1 MCMQLVKILLP
12 LFMVSS
18 LYSVSGSTLYKQK
31 CKSCH
36 GVKAE
41 RKAMG
46 KSKVIKGMSVSI
58 IEKDMY
64 AYASGKRK
72 ATSYVARMKK
82 AFVKKYSKKELHSL
96 SVYIHSL

>member
-1 MCMQLVKILLP
+1 MQLVKILLP
-12 LFMVSS
+12 LLVVSS

-36 GVKAE
+36 GAKAE

-46 KSKVIKGMSVSI
+46 KSKVIKGMSVAR
-58 IEKDMY
+58 IEKDMF

-72 ATSYVARMKK
+72 AASYIVKMKK
-82 AFVKKYSKKELHSL
+82 AFVKKYSKKELRAL
-96 SVYIHSL
+96 SIYIHKL

>member
-1 MCMQLVKILLP
+1 MYIVKIVLP
-12 LFMVSS
+12 ILMVSS
-18 LYSVSGSTLYKQK
+18 LFSASGSTLYKQK

-36 GVKAE
+36 GQKAD

-46 KSKVIKGMSVSI
+46 KSKIIKGMSVST

-72 ATSYVARMKK
+72 ATSYVVKMKK
-82 AFVKKYSKKELHSL
+82 AFVKKYSKKELRSL
-96 SVYIHSL
+96 SNYIHSL

>member
-1 MCMQLVKILLP
+1 MQLVKVLLP
-12 LFMVSS
+12 LFLVSS

-46 KSKVIKGMSVSI
+46 KSKVIKGMSVVS
-58 IEKDMY
+58 IEKDMR

-72 ATSYVARMKK
+72 ATSYVSKIKK
-82 AFVKKYSKKELHSL
+82 SFLKKYSKKELRDL
-96 SVYIHSL
+96 SIYIHSL